1 MRLVLT
7 VLKTRQVGH
16 MKDHHVFL
24 TCPTHASHYST
35 RKTDFAPS
43 KREKALHG
51 HYCSP
56 QTSFQVYLTLHMSIH
71 FEAEYALNVPL
82 GQNENVNRLN
92 CVSKHAISAAR

>member
-16 MKDHHVFL
+16 TKDHYVFF
-24 TCPTHASHYST
+24 TWPAHASNYST
-35 RKTDFAPS
+35 RKTDIDPT

-51 HYCSP
+51 HYSSP
-56 QTSFQVYLTLHMSIH
+56 QTSFQVYLTLHIK
-71 FEAEYALNVPL
+71 YALNMPL